1 MSHKSPSELRSEAV
15 TALEDFRNLEKTQE
29 KVRNKD
35 RMVIPQQDMPSQDP
49 VARGHNMFEVTYG
62 YFEEQALAE
71 AERCLQCRNAP
82 CVKGCPVQI
91 DIPRFIKHITDR
103 DYEGSLA
110 VIKETSLLPSI
121 CGRVCPQENQCQE
134 YCTVGKSLKDKFK
147 GVSIGRL
154 ERFVADWGSGLK
166 GLSEEKLKE
175 DDPLPPSARVDEG
188 IDSSGAAAL
197 QGSVK
202 RTIPE
207 VKPASGKKVAVI
219 GSGPASI
226 TVAADTRREGHE
238 VTIFE
243 AFHKPGGVMVYGI
256 PEFRLPKKIVEDEL
270 HTLEEMGVEIR
281 TNFLVGQTRKLKQLL
296 EDDGYDAVFIG
307 TGAGLP
313 RFMHIEGENLVGVFS
328 ANEFL
333 TRSNLMKAYDR
344 DRADTPIF
352 IPRRVAVLG
361 GGNVA
366 MDAARTAIRIG
377 AEKVYVIY
385 RRSRVEMPARA
396 EEVDHCEEEGA
407 EFMLLKNPTRILG
420 DENQHVVGI
429 EVLDYELGEPDES
442 GRRRP
447 VPIPGSESVIDLD
460 TVIVS
465 IGNDSNPLITRTTPE
480 LEANKWGNI
489 LTDQYGRTSLD
500 KVFAGGD
507 IVLGAATVIL
517 AMGEGRKAA
526 AAINRMLAGEPDPEP
541 EDVEDKSGQ
550 VEA

>member
-1 MSHKSPSELRSEAV
+1 MSHKSPAELRTEAV
-15 TALEDFRNLEKTQE
+15 EILNGLQGMEKIRT
-29 KVRNKD
+29 KD
-35 RMVIPQQDMPSQDP
+35 RLAIPQQEMPAQDP
-49 VARGHNMFEVTYG
+49 DVRNANMFEVTYG
-62 YFEEQALAE
+62 YFEEQARVE

-82 CVKGCPVQI
+82 CVAGCPVQI
-91 DIPRFIKHITDR
+91 DIPRFIKHVADG
-103 DYEGSLA
+103 DYEGSLG

-134 YCTVGKSLKDKFK
+134 YCTVGKSLKDVFK
-147 GVSIGRL
+147 SVSIGRI
-154 ERFVADWGSGLK
+154 ERFVADWGAGLK
-166 GLSEEKLKE
+166 GLPEERLQDE
-175 DDPLPPSARVDEG
+175 APLPPSARVK
-188 IDSSGAAAL
+188 IDDQPPAPEAVAA
-197 QGSVK
+197 SPV
-202 RTIPE
+202 PE
-207 VKPASGKKVAVI
+207 VKPATGKKVAVI

-226 TVAADTRREGHE
+226 TVAADVRREGHE

-243 AFHKPGGVMVYGI
+243 AFHKPGGVMIYGI

-281 TNFLVGQTRKLKQLL
+281 TNFLVGQTRTLKDLL
-296 EDDGYDAVFIG
+296 EKDGYDAVFIG

-313 RFMHIEGENLVGVFS
+313 RFMKIPGENLVGVFA

-344 DRADTPIF
+344 DNAQTPIF
-352 IPRRVAVLG
+352 QPKRVAVLG

-377 AEKVYVIY
+377 SEKVYVIY

-396 EEVDHCEEEGA
+396 EEVDHAEEEGA
-407 EFMLLKNPTRILG
+407 EFMLLKNPTRIIG
-420 DENQHVVGI
+420 DENDRVVGI
-429 EVLDYELGEPDES
+429 EVLDYELGEPDDS

-447 VPIPGSESVIDLD
+447 VPIEGSESVLDVD

-480 LEANKWGNI
+480 LEATKWGNI
-489 LTDQYGRTSLD
+489 VTNEFGKTSMD

-517 AMGEGRKAA
+517 AMGEGRKSA
-526 AAINRMLAGEPDPEP
+526 AAINRMLT
-541 EDVEDKSGQ
+541 
-550 VEA
+550 EAPA

>member
-1 MSHKSPSELRSEAV
+1 MSHTSAIELRDEARRLLNEIEAAEELR
-15 TALEDFRNLEKTQE
+15 TKERLA
-29 KVRNKD
+29 
-35 RMVIPQQDMPSQDP
+35 IPQQEMPAQEP
-49 VARGHNMFEVTYG
+49 VVRGGNMFEVTYG
-62 YFEEQALAE
+62 YFEEQAKVE
-71 AERCLQCRNAP
+71 AARCLQCRKAP

-91 DIPRFIKHITDR
+91 DIPRFIQHVADG
-103 DYEGSLA
+103 DYAGSLD

-134 YCTVGKSLKDKFK
+134 YCTVGKSLKDRFK
-147 GVSIGRL
+147 SVSIGRI
-154 ERFVADWGSGLK
+154 ERFVADWEAGLH
-166 GLSEEKLKE
+166 GLPDDVVSEEN
-175 DDPLPPSARVDEG
+175 PLPPSARTDA
-188 IDSSGAAAL
+188 SSRPTTAEAPSPAVSSTGNPS
-197 QGSVK
+197 GS
-202 RTIPE
+202 IPE
-207 VKPASGKKVAVI
+207 VKAATGKRVAVI

-226 TVAADTRREGHE
+226 TVAADVRREGHE

-243 AFHKPGGVMVYGI
+243 AFHKPGGVMIYGI

-270 HTLEEMGVEIR
+270 RTLEAMGVEIR

-296 EDDGYDAVFIG
+296 EDDGFDAAFIG

-313 RFMHIEGENLVGVFS
+313 RFMKIPGENLVGVFA

-344 DRADTPIF
+344 DKAETPIF
-352 IPRRVAVLG
+352 VPRRVAVLG

-377 AEKVYVIY
+377 AEEVYVIY

-396 EEVDHCEEEGA
+396 EEVDHAEEEGVI
-407 EFMLLKNPTRILG
+407 FKLLKNPTRILG
-420 DENQHVVGI
+420 DEDDRVVGL
-429 EVLDYELGEPDES
+429 EVLEYELGEPDES

-447 VPIPGSESVIDLD
+447 VPVEGSESVIDVD

-480 LEANKWGNI
+480 LEATKWGNI
-489 LTDQYGRTSLD
+489 VTDEFGKTSMD
-500 KVFAGGD
+500 NVYAGGD

-526 AAINRMLAGEPDPEP
+526 AAINRNLAGEPDPE
-541 EDVEDKSGQ
+541 VA
-550 VEA
+550 EA

>member
-1 MSHKSPSELRSEAV
+1 MSHKSPVELRDEAR
-15 TALEDFRNLEKTQE
+15 TALAEIEAKEVLKT
-29 KVRNKD
+29 KD
-35 RMVIPQQDMPSQDP
+35 RLAIPQQDMPSQDP
-49 VARGHNMFEVTYG
+49 HARGQNMFEVTYG
-62 YFEEQALAE
+62 YFEEQARVE
-71 AERCLQCRNAP
+71 AARCLQCRKAP
-82 CVKGCPVQI
+82 CVNGCPVRI
-91 DIPRFIKHITDR
+91 DIPRFIQHVADG
-103 DYEGSLA
+103 DYAGSLA
-110 VIKETSLLPSI
+110 VIKEASLLPSI

-147 GVSIGRL
+147 SVSIGRI
-154 ERFVADWGSGLK
+154 ERFVADWDAGLH
-166 GLSEEKLKE
+166 GLPDEKISEEN
-175 DDPLPPSARVDEG
+175 PLPPSARGTATAGDTASESMTG
-188 IDSSGAAAL
+188 
-197 QGSVK
+197 GSPGN
-202 RTIPE
+202 IPA
-207 VKPASGKKVAVI
+207 VKPATGKKVAVI

-226 TVAADTRREGHE
+226 TVAADVRREGHE

-243 AFHKPGGVMVYGI
+243 AFHKPGGVMIYGI

-281 TNFLVGQTRKLKQLL
+281 TNFLVGQTRKLKQLM

-313 RFMHIEGENLVGVFS
+313 RFMKIPGENFVGVFA

-344 DRADTPIF
+344 DNAETPIF
-352 IPRRVAVLG
+352 IPKKVAVLG

-377 AEKVYVIY
+377 AEEVYVIY

-396 EEVDHCEEEGA
+396 EEVDHAEEEGVI
-407 EFMLLKNPTRILG
+407 FKLLKNPTQILG
-420 DENQHVVGI
+420 DENDRVVGI

-447 VPIPGSESVIDLD
+447 VPVEGSESVIDVD

-480 LEANKWGNI
+480 LEATKWGNI
-489 LTDQYGRTSLD
+489 ITNEFGKTSMD
-500 KVFAGGD
+500 NVYAGGD

-526 AAINRMLAGEPDPEP
+526 AAINRNLAGEPDPVP
-541 EDVEDKSGQ
+541 D
-550 VEA
+550 EAEA